1 MATNCKYMKK
11 DYLFGG
17 GLILSVLLSIIA
29 ICRTY
34 PLFIDLSSIGIIFT
48 AMSVVVTALIGSQI
62 IQYLQV
68 DKRMKEIACA
78 EITNAVD
85 D

>member
-34 PLFIDLSSIGIIFT
+34 SQQVPLH
-48 AMSVVVTALIGSQI
+48 
-62 IQYLQV
+62 
-68 DKRMKEIACA
+68 
-78 EITNAVD
+78 
-85 D
+85 